1 MYLPCVYL
9 MERKY
14 LNSSAEKIVTH
25 SRKEPTPMNDPKPN
39 IFYEELRA
47 EEYIAERKRLTDDK
61 LSRKEALVTLAIV
74 LFIILGGIILFVTL
88 H

>member
-1 MYLPCVYL
+1 MYLPCVYIID
-9 MERKY
+9 RKY
-14 LNSSAEKIVTH
+14 LNSSAEKTETH

-47 EEYIAERKRLTDDK
+47 EEYIVERKRLTDDK
-61 LSRKEALVTLAIV
+61 LSRGAALVVLAIV
-74 LFIILGGIILFVTL
+74 LIIVIGGIILFLAL